1 MPKDSRLTEEQEV
14 IRKRGLRILARMI
27 VRAHM
32 EDGLNSS
39 AGEGEEG
46 AKGTDSKTVR
56 RSSKKQRQDD

>member
-14 IRKRGLRILARMI
+14 IRKRGLRILARTI

-39 AGEGEEG
+39 AGEGEED
-46 AKGTDSKTVR
+46 AKDTDSKTAR